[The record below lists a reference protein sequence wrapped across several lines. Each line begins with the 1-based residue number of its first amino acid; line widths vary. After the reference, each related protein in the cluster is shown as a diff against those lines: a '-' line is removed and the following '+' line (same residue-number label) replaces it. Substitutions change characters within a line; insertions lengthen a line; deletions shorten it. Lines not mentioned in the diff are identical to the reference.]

1 MYIIRNFYQFFSIF
15 ANFDKFLPNIEA
27 SLLFVPNFI
36 QLIITYHVFFSP
48 EYPHFIFVYVS
59 FCFKMQIILI
69 FYKFMPNFGP
79 ILGLPTFFLD
89 FVQFIITYH
98 VFFILEYSNFV
109 LFYVFFLFQNAH
121 NTSFLPIFDN
131 FDKFRPNFGPSYFFS
146 RLFLIDNNPSCLL
159 YFRLPSFYIL
169 LCNFLFHNAHN
180 TNFLPIFNNFDKFWA
195 NFGLIFGRPYFIS
208 NFFSTDNNLS
218 CFLYFIL
225 PSFYIL
231 LCIFFRLKCI

>member
-98 VFFILEYSNFV
+98 VFFILEYPNFV
-109 LFYVFFLFQNAH
+109 LFYVFFCFKMHIIPIFYQFLTILTNFGPILG
-121 NTSFLPIFDN
+121 LPIFFLD
-131 FDKFRPNFGPSYFFS
+131 FF
-146 RLFLIDNNPSCLL
+146 
-159 YFRLPSFYIL
+159 
-169 LCNFLFHNAHN
+169 
-180 TNFLPIFNNFDKFWA
+180 
-195 NFGLIFGRPYFIS
+195 
-208 NFFSTDNNLS
+208 
-218 CFLYFIL
+218 
-225 PSFYIL
+225 
-231 LCIFFRLKCI
+231 